1 MAAAAMRI
9 SDRGCSSPSPPP
21 PWLNFSSSSNKKCA
35 HVPRNGS
42 PQLTFDGAREGQM
55 YDDVFFPIAAPFRVP
70 THAINIV
77 DGGWHHGGP
86 GSMQWSRHH
95 CCRRRALSSPPPP
108 GGTRTCTDRG
118 IPTCSLR
125 GGGGEEKTFLVV
137 STSLATL

>member
-1 MAAAAMRI
+1 MFSTKSSTMAAAAMRI

-108 GGTRTCTDRG
+108 EVPVHALIGVFQPAVC
-118 IPTCSLR
+118 
-125 GGGGEEKTFLVV
+125 GGGGVRRRH
-137 STSLATL
+137 SSS